1 MLPGLEETT
10 HDEAI
15 DTEYGA
21 AGAGAGVFLD
31 GCQGGQSGAASAI
44 QKYLQARA
52 ASDVDQ
58 MTLLSCPAWEAQA
71 RVEAASFKS
80 MNAKLDGV
88 TCQVSGSDGGTTLV
102 TCQGHIVTTYQGE
115 ARNGLSATT
124 RSKWFSKTASGRCA
138 DTPTD

>member
-1 MLPGLEETT
+1 MKRLLLKTGLLGL
-10 HDEAI
+10 AL
-15 DTEYGA
+15 A
-21 AGAGAGVFLD
+21 FFLT

-58 MTLLSCPAWEAQA
+58 MSLLSCPAWEAQA

-88 TCQVSGSDGGTTLV
+88 TCQVSGSDGSSTLV

-115 ARNGLSATT
+115 ARQWTVGDHPFKVVQQDGQWQMCGYAN
-124 RSKWFSKTASGRCA
+124 
-138 DTPTD
+138 

>member
-1 MLPGLEETT
+1 MKRLLHNTGWL
-10 HDEAI
+10 AL
-15 DTEYGA
+15 A
-21 AGAGAGVFLD
+21 VAFFLT
-31 GCQGGQSGAASAI
+31 GCQGGGPSGAASAI

-58 MTLLSCPAWEAQA
+58 MTLLSCPAWEGQA

-102 TCQGHIVTTYQGE
+102 TCQGHITTTYQGE
-115 ARNGLSATT
+115 ARQWTVGDHPFKVVQQDGQWLMCGYAN
-124 RSKWFSKTASGRCA
+124 
-138 DTPTD
+138 